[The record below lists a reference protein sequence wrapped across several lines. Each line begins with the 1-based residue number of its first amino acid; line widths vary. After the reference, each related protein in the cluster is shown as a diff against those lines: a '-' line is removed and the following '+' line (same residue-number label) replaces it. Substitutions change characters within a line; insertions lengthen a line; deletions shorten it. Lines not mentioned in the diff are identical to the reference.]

1 MHHQNVTKAFWNYYL
16 LAVPFTLTAIGGLLA
31 IGWATYSG
39 WIDVKWAWAVL
50 LAGTVPHMILLDH
63 WAPAQLRAVKA

>member
-1 MHHQNVTKAFWNYYL
+1 V
-16 LAVPFTLTAIGGLLA
+16 
-31 IGWATYSG
+31 
-39 WIDVKWAWAVL
+39 DVRWAWAVL